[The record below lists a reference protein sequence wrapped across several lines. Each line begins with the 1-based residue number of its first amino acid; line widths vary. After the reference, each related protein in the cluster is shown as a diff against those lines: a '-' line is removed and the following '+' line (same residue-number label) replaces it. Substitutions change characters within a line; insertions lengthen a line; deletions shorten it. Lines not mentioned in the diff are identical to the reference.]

1 MLILAATCDFQQCGI
16 LTSVDSNECVQP
28 PVKLRK
34 IRYHTGGYYWIRGS
48 THKWINSWLSGR
60 TQKVV
65 LDGQASD
72 TAPVL
77 SGVPQ
82 G

>member
-1 MLILAATCDFQQCGI
+1 M
-16 LTSVDSNECVQP
+16 
-28 PVKLRK
+28 
-34 IRYHTGGYYWIRGS
+34 
-48 THKWINSWLSGR
+48 WINLWLSGH

-72 TAPVL
+72 PTLVL

-82 G
+82 GSVLGLVQ